1 MYIHH
6 KWPNSALKSPYTAY
20 QSQIGLPPSTLTR
33 KNRGTLVSHFG
44 AFLEGINDI
53 YWGDIAWGII
63 PKASKSHQS
72 SLEVSE
78 AMGGTSKSA
87 IYSLDW
93 FSGFFFTGNHGFY
106 MVFTIQYRGVR
117 WKNPWN
123 QSNDLPIGSS
133 WIFPDINHPAIRDP
147 WNSPHQRAWG
157 GGPRGQ
163 MTPRATANFWWLPS
177 GNLT

>member
-106 MVFTIQYRGVR
+106 MVFTIQYRGV
-117 WKNPWN
+117 W
-123 QSNDLPIGSS
+123 
-133 WIFPDINHPAIRDP
+133 
-147 WNSPHQRAWG
+147 
-157 GGPRGQ
+157 
-163 MTPRATANFWWLPS
+163 
-177 GNLT
+177 